1 MNRLLISMDVE
12 EFDIPEEFGDRVTAE
27 EKLSVSH
34 AGLLRALELF
44 DKYDVR
50 ATFFITAYWAQ
61 QYPVLV
67 KQLAEKHEIASHL
80 FYHSSFEEGDLERS
94 RLELERISGQ
104 PVKGFRMPR
113 LRPVDMEALKNA
125 GYAYDASLNPTWL
138 PGRYNHLDKP
148 RIPFKREDL
157 WIMPSSVSPLCRYPV
172 FWLSVKNMPMWVT
185 RYFSNRILAKDGLL
199 TFYFHPW
206 EMSDLRNYQLPGYI
220 RKTSGDHMYDRMD
233 MFLGYLQQKGTFV
246 SHADY
251 LATL

>member
-12 EFDIPEEFGDRVTAE
+12 EFDIPEEFGDTVSPG

-44 DKYDVR
+44 DKYQVR

-61 QYPVLV
+61 QYPALV

-80 FYHSSFEEGDLERS
+80 FYHSSFEEGDMERS

-113 LRPVDMEALKNA
+113 LRPVNMVELKQA
-125 GYAYDASLNPTWL
+125 GYTYDASLNPTWL

-148 RIPFKREDL
+148 RVPFMKEL
-157 WIMPSSVSPLCRYPV
+157 WVMPSSVSPLCRYPV
-172 FWLSVKNMPMWVT
+172 FWLSVKNMPLWVT
-185 RYFSNRILAKDGLL
+185 RYFCNRIMAKDKLL

-206 EMSDLRNYQLPGYI
+206 ELCDLQKYQLPGYI
-220 RKTSGDHMYDRMD
+220 RYTSGDHMYKRMD
-233 MFLGYLQQKGTFV
+233 GFLAYLQQKGTFV
-246 SHADY
+246 SHSDY